1 MLFSFFAIKK
11 QQKSRQAL
19 HEIIKAS
26 SQTCIFHH
34 GCKKLQI
41 YRKLQFLEDVLQ
53 VICYQWPTPI
63 LTLLLQLSPRFYHH
77 SSGQDD
83 LKYHIA
89 W

>member
-19 HEIIKAS
+19 HEIIKTS

-34 GCKKLQI
+34 GCEKLQI

-53 VICYQWPTPI
+53 VICYQRPTPI
-63 LTLLLQLSPRFYHH
+63 LPLLLQLSPRFYHH
-77 SSGQDD
+77 PSGQDD
-83 LKYHIA
+83 LEYHIA